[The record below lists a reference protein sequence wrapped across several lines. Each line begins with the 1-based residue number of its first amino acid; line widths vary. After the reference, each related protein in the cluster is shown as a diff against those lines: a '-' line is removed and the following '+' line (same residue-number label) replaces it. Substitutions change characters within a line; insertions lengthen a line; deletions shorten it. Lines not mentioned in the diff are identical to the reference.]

1 MTVLELIEKL
11 LKFDGNA
18 TAVMPGYDGGYS
30 EVTTVYAEPI
40 KLNVRDCSFY
50 ENRAKG
56 EHDTSH
62 NNPNTIAVVIQ

>member
-1 MTVLELIEKL
+1 MIVSELIEKL

-18 TAVMPGYDGGYS
+18 TVVMPGYEGGYS
-30 EVTTVYAEPI
+30 NVTTVYTEPI

-56 EHDTSH
+56 EHDSSH
-62 NNPNTIAVVIQ
+62 NNPDITAVIIQ